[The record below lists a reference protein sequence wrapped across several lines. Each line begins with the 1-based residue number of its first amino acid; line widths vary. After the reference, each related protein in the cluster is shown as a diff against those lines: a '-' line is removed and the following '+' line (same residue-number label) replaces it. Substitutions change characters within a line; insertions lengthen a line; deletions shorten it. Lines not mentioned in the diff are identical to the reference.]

1 MKLRSHFVA
10 GPELAAQAHSITR
23 REKMLYW
30 DHGRSKPVNEVWS
43 PREHKESKE
52 DRLDAIEHVQTTG
65 RVNVLLAVR
74 HRSIG

>member
-23 REKMLYW
+23 REKMLHW
-30 DHGRSKPVNEVWS
+30 DQGRSREVWT
-43 PREHKESKE
+43 SKE
-52 DRLDAIEHVQTTG
+52 LNASKEERLTAIEHVQMTG
-65 RVNVLLAVR
+65 SVNIHLAVK